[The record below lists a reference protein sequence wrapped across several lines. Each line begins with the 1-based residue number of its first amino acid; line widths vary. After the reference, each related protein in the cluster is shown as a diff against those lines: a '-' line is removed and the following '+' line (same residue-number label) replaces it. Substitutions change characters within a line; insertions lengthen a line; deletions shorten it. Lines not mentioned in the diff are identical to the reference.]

1 MYYYLCQISKLRV
14 EIDWFEEK
22 KKSDI
27 TILKKN
33 VHYSLSEKVKPRWN
47 ENYQVTICLN
57 KNNSFIIFFIFI
69 KKSLILD
76 MWLNFVMN

>member
-14 EIDWFEEK
+14 EIDWLEEK

-33 VHYSLSEKVKPRWN
+33 VHYSLSEKVKPLKRK
-47 ENYQVTICLN
+47 L
-57 KNNSFIIFFIFI
+57 S
-69 KKSLILD
+69 SDDLS
-76 MWLNFVMN
+76 